1 MTLTGRC
8 GAALLLA
15 GLSGCV
21 VAPLPQAPL
30 PLVAVPGSAK
40 TAAAFQQDDT
50 ACRAEAASP
59 AAPAAPGQ
67 PSAPAQGGQS
77 QDEAASAGGV
87 YLHCM
92 EARNNVV
99 QPIAVA
105 RPAVYGYYPY
115 YGPYGGYGPYPW
127 LYDGYYPGFYGIYG
141 FYGGYYG
148 WHGGYGYGYG
158 FHGGYGGYGGGHGG
172 GGRR

>member
-1 MTLTGRC
+1 MTLIGRC
-8 GAALLLA
+8 GAVLLLA

-30 PLVAVPGSAK
+30 PLVAVPGPAK

-59 AAPAAPGQ
+59 STSGPSAPASAAPGQ
-67 PSAPAQGGQS
+67 PSAPAQGDQS
-77 QDEAASAGGV
+77 QDAAMAASGV

-92 EARNNVV
+92 ESRNNVV

-127 LYDGYYPGFYGIYG
+127 LYDGYYPGFYGVYG

-148 WHGGYGYGYG
+148 WRGGYGW
-158 FHGGYGGYGGGHGG
+158 HGG
-172 GGRR
+172 GYRR